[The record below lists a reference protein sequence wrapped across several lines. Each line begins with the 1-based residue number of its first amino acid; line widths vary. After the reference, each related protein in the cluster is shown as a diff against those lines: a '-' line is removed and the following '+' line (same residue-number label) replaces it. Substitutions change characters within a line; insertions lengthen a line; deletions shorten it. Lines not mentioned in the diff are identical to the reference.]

1 MNTLFFIIIVL
12 PILEIALMIKI
23 GEQIGALNTILM
35 IMLTAAVG
43 IFYARIEGLNTL
55 KSGLLNIY
63 RNKIPFYEIISGASI
78 AIAAIFLILPGFIT
92 DVIGFLLLFPFTRR
106 LIIGHWVANKQ
117 NQNVSREEEII
128 DAEIIEDTKEKDKDE
143 L

>member
-92 DVIGFLLLFPFTRR
+92 DAIGFLLLFPFTRR
-106 LIIGHWVANKQ
+106 LIIGHWVVNKQ
-117 NQNVSREEEII
+117 NQNVSGGEEII

>member
-35 IMLTAAVG
+35 IMFTAAVG

-92 DVIGFLLLFPFTRR
+92 DALGFLLLFPFTRR
-106 LIIGHWVANKQ
+106 LIIGHWVSNKQ

>member
-92 DVIGFLLLFPFTRR
+92 DAIGFLLLFPFTRR

-128 DAEIIEDTKEKDKDE
+128 DAEIIEDSKEKDKDE

>member
-92 DVIGFLLLFPFTRR
+92 DAIGFLLLFPFTRR
-106 LIIGHWVANKQ
+106 LIIGHWVVNKQ

>member
-92 DVIGFLLLFPFTRR
+92 DAIGFLLLFPFTRR

-117 NQNVSREEEII
+117 NQNISREEEII
-128 DAEIIEDTKEKDKDE
+128 DAEIIEDTKKKDKDE

>member
-92 DVIGFLLLFPFTRR
+92 DAIGFLLLFPFTRR
-106 LIIGHWVANKQ
+106 LIISHWVANKQ

-128 DAEIIEDTKEKDKDE
+128 DAEIIEDNKEKDKDE

>member
-12 PILEIALMIKI
+12 PILEIGLMIKI

-92 DVIGFLLLFPFTRR
+92 DAIGFLLLFPFTRR

>member
-92 DVIGFLLLFPFTRR
+92 DAVGFLLLFPFTRR
-106 LIIGHWVANKQ
+106 LIIGHWVVNKQ

>member
-92 DVIGFLLLFPFTRR
+92 DALGFLLLFPFTRR

-117 NQNVSREEEII
+117 NQNVPREEEII